1 VATRIRRFIGLW
13 GQFFPKHAKVVNS
26 LMRTLDGREQETLR
40 RLLQK
45 LREGDIVKFVEEI
58 RMREVSNAFER

>member
-1 VATRIRRFIGLW
+1 LW

-40 RLLQK
+40 RLL
-45 LREGDIVKFVEEI
+45 RGGDIVKFVKEI

>member
-40 RLLQK
+40 RLL
-45 LREGDIVKFVEEI
+45 RGGDIVKFVKEI